1 MHAMA
6 LVRGCS
12 GNNSMHYH
20 DKLFIIAHVASS
32 KKIILHKNPWPF
44 LIVTK
49 SWSLTYEGVLSNVF
63 V

>member
-32 KKIILHKNPWPF
+32 KKIILHKNP
-44 LIVTK
+44 
-49 SWSLTYEGVLSNVF
+49 
-63 V
+63 